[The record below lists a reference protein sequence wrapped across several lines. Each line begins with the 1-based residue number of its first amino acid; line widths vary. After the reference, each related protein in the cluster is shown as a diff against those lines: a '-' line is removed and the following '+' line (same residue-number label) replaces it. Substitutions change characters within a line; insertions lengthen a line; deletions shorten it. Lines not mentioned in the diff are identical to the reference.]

1 MINVSTATKN
11 AYLNHSASNQ
21 LSIYF
26 PNLNLTLYNSDIVAE
41 SMYLS
46 QIIESESVLT
56 FKGCNASKFE
66 IELVDLERD
75 VRGQR
80 IVVSIQPGM
89 NTDSIVLFEGT
100 IDDQNNINHEDIT
113 VKITA
118 YDDLY
123 SVSQNDVTDWYA
135 NLVFPMTVK
144 QFRDSFFNHINIA
157 QETVTLPCDDLQ
169 MVRMV
174 SSDVTLTAQKVM
186 RDICQAN
193 ARFGQ
198 LRRGYFTYVALSDTV
213 ETAISKNTYDNVD
226 YDPYMMETITKV
238 SVTDDSGVTEESYG
252 SGTNILKI
260 EGNIVAYSIDRAECA
275 ERIYNE
281 VSGIT
286 MNSARFDLIGLPYL
300 ECGDYIT
307 LSTLKN
313 DLEMYILNRTLKGI
327 QALTDNY
334 SSTID
339 KYQHEVNSV
348 ESQLLVRD
356 GRMNHFYRDLEQ
368 TKSTVADN
376 KTDADGKFLQQQSE
390 ITQNAGSI
398 AAEITRA
405 TGAEASLSNTITAT
419 ASALTVQIEEIYA
432 ELDGEIAVYYR
443 EGEPTLLNYPA
454 WDFTYNIPCNN
465 TVQTSD
471 NLKFIYT
478 DEYYQEN
485 IRDLVYDTNSNLT
498 YRFEKEDG
506 AFYWKPIAD
515 TDFSVAMQ
523 KISQLEV
530 TTDEISATVS
540 ATTTELHSD
549 YYTKNETEGRL
560 SVTAEGI
567 LSTVSQEYTNSSDLA
582 ANYTKKTTFNETVD
596 GINASVSAE
605 VTARQNGDSTVLSTA
620 RSEISAS
627 ALAVTAKVESS
638 DKVWNTKVNGAAVT
652 VGGVFYNPSSSTEPS
667 PFNLNTYYLNQQ
679 TGTLWW
685 RNASNKYSQQCSVLY
700 NSASAGV
707 VIQKDSIALKV
718 STDELETSIQAI
730 PGGLTLSTGQLIVNS
745 AYFTLNAQGKG
756 TLGGLT
762 FDQNGF
768 YSEYGGS
775 KILRVH
781 PSAASGFALSVGE
794 NNVTRMF
801 YENMG
806 SGFVIRYADNQYSYS
821 TGHEGEVYV
830 TKLQVKDEYTKSGST
845 YTKTDYGQ
853 LHVDDYIS
861 CWGNIEIGLENGGGS
876 GIPINGGSLYSR
888 HHRRDTSG
896 TTGNVIAENYIG
908 ATGANGGSGDIEA
921 HHDLIYGHACYQSSD
936 ERLKK
941 DIEELTDSED
951 FIYSLKPVKYRYI
964 NDDKEEHHGFI
975 AQDIEEIAPADSA
988 IIGENRDGYKMVAYT
1003 EIIADLVKTVQMQ
1016 NERIKTLEKRIEEIS
1031 K

>member
-26 PNLNLTLYNSDIVAE
+26 PNLNLTLTNSDIVSE
-41 SMYLS
+41 SMNLS

-135 NLVFPMTVK
+135 NLIFPMTVK

-174 SSDVTLTAQKVM
+174 SSDVALDALKVM

-198 LRRGYFTYVALSDTV
+198 LRRGFFTYVALTDTT

-238 SVTDDSGVTEESYG
+238 SVTDDSGATEESYG
-252 SGTNILKI
+252 SGTNVLKI

-275 ERIYNE
+275 ERIYDE

-286 MNSARFDLIGLPYL
+286 MNSARVDLIGLPYL

-307 LSTLKN
+307 LSTSKN

-348 ESQLLVRD
+348 ESQLITRD
-356 GRMNHFYRDLEQ
+356 GRMNHFYRDLDQ
-368 TKSTVADN
+368 TKSTVANN
-376 KTDADGKFLQQQSE
+376 KTDADGKFLQQQTS
-390 ITQNAGSI
+390 ITQNADSI
-398 AAEITRA
+398 SAEILRA
-405 TGAEASLSNTITAT
+405 QSAESTLSNTITAT
-419 ASALTVQIEEIYA
+419 ADALTVQIEEIYA

-465 TVQTSD
+465 TVQTTND
-471 NLKFIYT
+471 LTFLYT
-478 DEYYQEN
+478 DEYYQQN
-485 IRDLVYDTNSNLT
+485 IRDLVYDTESNLT
-498 YRFEKEDG
+498 YRFEKENG
-506 AFYWKPIAD
+506 TYYWKPIAQS
-515 TDFSVAMQ
+515 DFSVAMQ
-523 KISQLEV
+523 KIADLEV
-530 TTDEISATVS
+530 TTDQISASVS
-540 ATTTELHSD
+540 ATTLELHSD
-549 YYTKNETEGRL
+549 YYTKTETEGRL
-560 SVTAEGI
+560 TVTANGV
-567 LSTVSQEYTNSSDLA
+567 LSTVSQNYTNSTDLA
-582 ANYTKKTTFNETVD
+582 TNYTSKTTFNQTVNS
-596 GINASVSAE
+596 ITTE
-605 VTARQNGDSTVLSTA
+605 V
-620 RSEISAS
+620 
-627 ALAVTAKVESS
+627 
-638 DKVWNTKVNGAAVT
+638 NTKVNNTTFNSTVT
-652 VGGVFYNPSSSTEPS
+652 QLSNSI
-667 PFNLNTYYLNQQ
+667 
-679 TGTLWW
+679 
-685 RNASNKYSQQCSVLY
+685 NA
-700 NSASAGV
+700 
-707 VIQKDSIALKV
+707 KV
-718 STDELETSIQAI
+718 STTDYNAEVAILESGINSKVSKGAVSSEISQEA
-730 PGGLTLSTGQLIVNS
+730 GQVSVSSNRLIVNS
-745 AYFTLNAQGKG
+745 SYFTLDANGKG
-756 TLGGLT
+756 TLGGLS
-762 FDQNGF
+762 FDQYGF
-768 YSEYGGS
+768 YSEYSGD
-775 KILRVH
+775 KVLRVY
-781 PSAASGFALSVGE
+781 PNPENGFALTVGE
-794 NNVTRMF
+794 GVYRIIGYQLVGDQSNF
-801 YENMG
+801 
-806 SGFVIRYADNQYSYS
+806 SI
-821 TGHEGEVYV
+821 GHEGEVYV
-830 TKLQVKDEYTKSGST
+830 THLNVLNEY
-845 YTKTDYGQ
+845 DNHNNILDRGQ
-853 LHVDDYIS
+853 LFVDDAITINGGNLYVNRRVESGQWVGGQIFASDYIQ
-861 CWGNIEIGLENGGGS
+861 CVGNIEAYPGSIYARRSTGG
-876 GIPINGGSLYSR
+876 
-888 HHRRDTSG
+888 
-896 TTGNVIAENYIG
+896 TGNVIADSYIS
-908 ATGANGGSGDIEA
+908 ATGDNGGSGDIEA
-921 HHDLIYGHACYQSSD
+921 YHDLIYGNACYQSSD

-941 DIEELTDSED
+941 DIQDLEDSEK
-951 FIYSLKPVKYRYI
+951 FIYGLRPVSYRLI
-964 NDDKEEHHGFI
+964 DNDEKLHRGFI
-975 AQDIEEIAPADSA
+975 AQEVEELVEGDSA
-988 IIGENRDGYKMVAYT
+988 IVGENSRTKYKTLAYT
-1003 EIIADLVKTVQMQ
+1003 EIIADLVKTVQLQ
-1016 NERIKTLEKRIEEIS
+1016 NERIKALEEKIAGLEEKI
-1031 K
+1031 